1 MIAPGNRVAA
11 PQVSNP
17 SRAGIYGKDGI
28 RANENFNGD
37 VMEELR
43 RVKLALDA
51 EVSQRVKL
59 QERILDILPQMDSF
73 DEALSATNRKVEE
86 LRKTMGDDRHR
97 KDLLRQHGHELTTIG
112 NAVNKIFSTLDHV
125 TADVT
130 ALQRQSVV
138 IKEENSDSV
147 QSINSKLTAEIEGLR
162 KIILKE
168 ISNANSSEQHF
179 QEDHKKTLEMIL
191 QTQSHVND
199 LRAKLVQ
206 LEHESMTN
214 VKKWQEGMQQPTLE
228 VTRLHTRI
236 EELQVQLMGA
246 LEKSMKS
253 QLGVV
258 QDRWTVE
265 VGSGAAAGTGAANRS
280 GRAAVLRGPVALA
293 KRPASG
299 PRGHAGRAC
308 GTEGST
314 VGRDQWA
321 AGGGEQGYPVG
332 GGGCGGTGAQCAGMD
347 GGYGC
352 LSRALRRTRKERGC
366 CCG

>member
-147 QSINSKLTAEIEGLR
+147 QSINSKLTAEIEV
-162 KIILKE
+162 
-168 ISNANSSEQHF
+168 A
-179 QEDHKKTLEMIL
+179 EDHSEG
-191 QTQSHVND
+191 NFGC
-199 LRAKLVQ
+199 KL
-206 LEHESMTN
+206 
-214 VKKWQEGMQQPTLE
+214 
-228 VTRLHTRI
+228 I
-236 EELQVQLMGA
+236 
-246 LEKSMKS
+246 
-253 QLGVV
+253 
-258 QDRWTVE
+258 
-265 VGSGAAAGTGAANRS
+265 GAALS
-280 GRAAVLRGPVALA
+280 RGPQENLGNDFTN
-293 KRPASG
+293 PI
-299 PRGHAGRAC
+299 
-308 GTEGST
+308 
-314 VGRDQWA
+314 
-321 AGGGEQGYPVG
+321 
-332 GGGCGGTGAQCAGMD
+332 
-347 GGYGC
+347 
-352 LSRALRRTRKERGC
+352 SRE
-366 CCG
+366 